1 MVGEVTFQYKVWIEK
16 VKGEMSREKKRKE
29 KLLKMEKCLHNLIE
43 MNGKKWEKGNN

>member
-1 MVGEVTFQYKVWIEK
+1 MWIEK
-16 VKGEMSREKKRKE
+16 VKGEMSREEIKE